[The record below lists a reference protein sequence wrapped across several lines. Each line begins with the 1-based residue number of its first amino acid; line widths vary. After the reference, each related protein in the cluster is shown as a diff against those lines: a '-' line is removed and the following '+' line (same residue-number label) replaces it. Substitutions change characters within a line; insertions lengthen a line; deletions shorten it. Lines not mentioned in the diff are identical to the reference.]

1 MTQLRA
7 LHQSPTLLVPEKV
20 LLPEGAQSGHAVFVE
35 DGRIRAVGPLA
46 EVAAIA
52 EKQPVQPAVP
62 ARNSESSS
70 DTRPA
75 PARIDLPGRLLTPGF
90 VDSHTTSRRPSANPS
105 SSANPRRSSSGFGC
119 RWSRTWTPKRSTLP
133 PGSRPGNRCA
143 AASPPSPTPAH
154 VPASTSP

>member
-46 EVAAIA
+46 AVAATA

-62 ARNSESSS
+62 ARNSEPSS

-75 PARIDLPGRLLTPGF
+75 PARIDLPGRLL
-90 VDSHTTSRRPSANPS
+90 
-105 SSANPRRSSSGFGC
+105 
-119 RWSRTWTPKRSTLP
+119 P
-133 PGSRPGNRCA
+133 PGSAHSHHHLTHAFGT
-143 AASPPSPTPAH
+143 SLVFGEPSEIFSRLR
-154 VPASTSP
+154 VPM